1 MSDTLSPKAA
11 KLHNRTLIT
20 TYLYEHKEATKQVL
34 ERELGIS
41 LPTITQNLRNL
52 EAEHIIELGELQDST
67 GGRKAQSYRFAAKH
81 RVAIGVALRS
91 NSVCLCAVDLYG
103 DTVQERTHAM
113 SYTNTPMYYQRV
125 GTLINE
131 FAATVAKGGSTVLG
145 VAFSVQGIVSA
156 DGTSIT
162 FGTLMHNTGLT
173 LETIS
178 QSVHY
183 PCIMIHDSDASAMA
197 ELWFDSTIRDA
208 VCVYLERRPGG
219 AVIVNGKLYQGPNQ
233 CNGAIEHMVL
243 VPNGRQCYCG
253 QRGCMDTYCSLETLP
268 EEGESVPGFFSV
280 LEQGEPH
287 HRERMHT
294 WMEFIAQTIV
304 NARSVIA
311 GDVVIGGEAAQYLDD
326 SDIAA
331 LKSRVQQLTPFSTDT
346 FSLHKSRCADTNSIV
361 GAALRY
367 IEAYV
372 DSICT
377 DAE

>member
-1 MSDTLSPKAA
+1 
-11 KLHNRTLIT
+11 
-20 TYLYEHKEATKQVL
+20 
-34 ERELGIS
+34 
-41 LPTITQNLRNL
+41 
-52 EAEHIIELGELQDST
+52 
-67 GGRKAQSYRFAAKH
+67 
-81 RVAIGVALRS
+81 
-91 NSVCLCAVDLYG
+91 
-103 DTVQERTHAM
+103 
-113 SYTNTPMYYQRV
+113 
-125 GTLINE
+125 
-131 FAATVAKGGSTVLG
+131 
-145 VAFSVQGIVSA
+145 
-156 DGTSIT
+156 
-162 FGTLMHNTGLT
+162 
-173 LETIS
+173 
-178 QSVHY
+178 
-183 PCIMIHDSDASAMA
+183 
-197 ELWFDSTIRDA
+197 
-208 VCVYLERRPGG
+208 
-219 AVIVNGKLYQGPNQ
+219 
-233 CNGAIEHMVL
+233 
-243 VPNGRQCYCG
+243 
-253 QRGCMDTYCSLETLP
+253 MDTYCSLETLP